1 MNLFLVL
8 SVALALA
15 MDAFAVAVGLSVPPK
30 GLNQTQALRLAF
42 FFGLFQFMMPL
53 IGWMAAQ
60 SFLRYVQK
68 VDHWVAFG
76 LLCLVGG
83 KMVMA
88 SFRYEPAKRRASN
101 DPSRGL
107 TLIMLSVATSL
118 DAFAVGLSFAAIEE
132 EILFP
137 SFIIGVVAFL
147 LTFAGTK
154 LGPLAG
160 KLAGRGSELLGGL
173 ILILIGIKIL
183 VEHL

>member
-8 SVALALA
+8 PVALALA
-15 MDAFAVAVGLSVPPK
+15 MDAFAVAVGLSVAPK
-30 GLNQTQALRLAF
+30 GLNKIQTFRLAF

-53 IGWMAAQ
+53 IGWTAAQ
-60 SFLRYVQK
+60 SFLRYIQQ

-83 KMVMA
+83 KMVLS
-88 SFRYEPAKRRASN
+88 SFQYERARSKASN
-101 DPSRGL
+101 DPSKGL
-107 TLIMLSVATSL
+107 TLVMLSVATSI
-118 DAFAVGLSFAAIEE
+118 DAFAVGLSFAALEE
-132 EILFP
+132 GILYP

-147 LTFAGTK
+147 LTLAGTR

-160 KLAGRGSELLGGL
+160 KLVSKGAEFLGGL

-183 VEHL
+183 AEHL